1 MPIHVPGKRNR
12 RNKLSGG
19 KRSAVAVLSLTAM
32 VDMFTVLA
40 VFLLQNYATTNQILD
55 MPDKVELPQATSTKE
70 LKPSNVVIVSQEG
83 IILNNEILENFNE
96 VTGSEEWMI
105 EPLRVQ
111 VEEIIAKGQKEKAS
125 IGTRI
130 QDAVVQAR
138 VGEEAIK
145 PELDSFLKMTIQAE
159 KTIDFLSL
167 KKVMYTITE
176 AGIAEINFAV
186 MPKPEDQ
193 AAAEL

>member
-70 LKPSNVVIVSQEG
+70 LKPSNVVIVSEEG
-83 IILNNEILENFNE
+83 IILNNEVLENFQE
-96 VTGSEEWMI
+96 VQGSDEWMI
-105 EPLRVQ
+105 EPLKKQ
-111 VEEIIAKGQKEKAS
+111 VEELIAEGKKEKAS
-125 IGTRI
+125 LGNRI
-130 QDAVVQAR
+130 QDAVVKAR
-138 VGEEAIK
+138 VGEDAIK
-145 PELDSFLKMTIQAE
+145 PELDPFLKMTIQAA

-186 MPKPEDQ
+186 MPKPDE
-193 AAAEL
+193 AVAAEL